1 MSMTVNKIIR
11 GQRVSARAVY
21 RGGVRPACWT
31 GIVNE
36 RTLPRQFK
44 APADVFRFVKWTRR

>member
-1 MSMTVNKIIR
+1 MSTTVTKIIN

-21 RGGVRPACWT
+21 RGGVQPAYWA

-36 RTLPRQFK
+36 RTLPRQFR
-44 APADVFRFVKWTRR
+44 APTEVFRFVKRAR